1 MEILSISNANL
12 FEDLIMMSD
21 THLQTVMKKIAKGDF
36 EGGEVNIKIN
46 LSANNEVTQIPVSV
60 DDYVVKEYKQPV
72 ISFSV
77 RSTLKQSFSDEAKS
91 NTEGLMVS
99 LEDNRLRLQKVDDG
113 QISLLKD
120 DYIG

>member
-113 QISLLKD
+113 QMSLLKD
-120 DYIG
+120 NYIG